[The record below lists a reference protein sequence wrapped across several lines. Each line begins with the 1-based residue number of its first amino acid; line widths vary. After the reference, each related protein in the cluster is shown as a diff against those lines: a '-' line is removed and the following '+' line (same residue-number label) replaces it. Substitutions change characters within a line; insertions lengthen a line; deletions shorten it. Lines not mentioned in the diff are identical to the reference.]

1 MSSSPITSPPTSPVT
16 SPVTIITGASRGLG
30 LAIAKQLLAKGHRLL
45 SIQRTPNADLAQL
58 ASDAPEML
66 EQWSV
71 DLTSPV
77 EIAEQLQKWVAGLP
91 RSAISSLNLVNNA
104 AMLVEPGPLAS
115 ADLTAISHA
124 MRAGLEAPVLL
135 SAAFIGASHDLGSE
149 VPRRILNI
157 SSGLGRQA
165 MAGSAVY
172 CATKAGMDHL
182 SRSLAL
188 EAVQQSNGVR
198 IVSLAPG
205 VIDTDMQ
212 VQLRG
217 ADPLTFPDQHRFAG
231 LKSKGLLDTPEAAA
245 AKVVAYLERA
255 DFGNTVIADVRDP
268 N

>member
-1 MSSSPITSPPTSPVT
+1 MSPSPVTSPVISPVT

-30 LAIAKQLLAKGHRLL
+30 LAIAKQLLAKGHRILTL
-45 SIQRTPNADLAQL
+45 QRTPNADLTKFAGNL
-58 ASDAPEML
+58 PEML

-77 EIAEQLQKWVAGLP
+77 EVAEQLQQWVAGLP
-91 RSAISSLNLVNNA
+91 RGSISSLNLINNA
-104 AMLVEPGPLAS
+104 ALLVEPGPLAS
-115 ADLTAISHA
+115 VDLATISHA
-124 MRAGLEAPVLL
+124 IRAGLEAPVLL
-135 SAAFIGASHDLGSE
+135 SAAFLGASDDLGSE
-149 VPRRILNI
+149 VPRKILNI

-172 CATKAGMDHL
+172 CATKAGMDHV

-188 EAVQQSNGVR
+188 EAARHPNGAR
-198 IVSLAPG
+198 IISLAPG

-217 ADPLTFPDQHRFAG
+217 ADPVAFPDQQRFAG
-231 LKSKGLLDTPEAAA
+231 LKSGGLLDTPESAA
-245 AKVVAYLERA
+245 AKVVAYLERP
-255 DFGNTVIADVRDP
+255 DFGKTVIADVRDP

>member
-1 MSSSPITSPPTSPVT
+1 MSTSPVT

-30 LAIAKQLLAKGHRLL
+30 LAIAKQLLAQGHRLL
-45 SIQRTPNADLAQL
+45 TIQRTPNAGLPKL
-58 ASDAPEML
+58 ASHAPEML

-71 DLTSPV
+71 DLTSPLEV
-77 EIAEQLQKWVAGLP
+77 AEQLQQWVAGLP
-91 RSAISSLNLVNNA
+91 RSSISSLNLINNA

-115 ADLTAISHA
+115 ADLTTISHA

-135 SAAFIGASHDLGSE
+135 SAAFLGASNDLASE
-149 VPRRILNI
+149 VPRKILNI
-157 SSGLGRQA
+157 SSGLGRTA

-188 EAVQQSNGVR
+188 EAAQRPNGAR
-198 IVSLAPG
+198 IISLAPG

-217 ADPLTFPDQHRFAG
+217 ADPSVFPDQRRFAG
-231 LKSKGLLDTPEAAA
+231 LKSGGLLDTPESAA
-245 AKVVAYLERA
+245 AKVIAYLERS
-255 DFGNTVIADVRDP
+255 DFGKTVIADVRDP

>member
-1 MSSSPITSPPTSPVT
+1 MSPTPVTSPVT
-16 SPVTIITGASRGLG
+16 SPVSIITGASRGLG

-45 SIQRTPNADLAQL
+45 TIQRTPNADLAKL
-58 ASDAPEML
+58 AGNMPEML

-77 EIAEQLQKWVAGLP
+77 EVAEQLQQWVAGLP
-91 RSAISSLNLVNNA
+91 RGSISGLNLVNNA

-115 ADLTAISHA
+115 ADLTTISHA
-124 MRAGLEAPVLL
+124 IRAGLEAPVLL
-135 SAAFIGASHDLGSE
+135 SAAFLGASHDLGSE
-149 VPRRILNI
+149 VPRKILNI

-172 CATKAGMDHL
+172 CATKAGMDHV

-188 EAVQQSNGVR
+188 EAAQQPNGAR
-198 IVSLAPG
+198 IISLAPG

-217 ADPLTFPDQHRFAG
+217 ADPLAFPDQQRFVG
-231 LKSKGLLDTPEAAA
+231 LKSGGLLDTPAAAA
-245 AKVVAYLERA
+245 AKVVAYLERP
-255 DFGNTVIADVRDP
+255 DFGKTVIADVRDP

>member
-1 MSSSPITSPPTSPVT
+1 MSTSPVT

-30 LAIAKQLLAKGHRLL
+30 LAIAKQLLAQGHRVLT
-45 SIQRTPNADLAQL
+45 IQRTPNAGLPKL
-58 ASDAPEML
+58 ASHAPEML

-71 DLTSPV
+71 DLTSPLKV
-77 EIAEQLQKWVAGLP
+77 AEQLQQWVAGLP
-91 RSAISSLNLVNNA
+91 RSSISSLNLINNA

-115 ADLTAISHA
+115 ADFTTISHA

-135 SAAFIGASHDLGSE
+135 SAAFLGASNDLASE
-149 VPRRILNI
+149 KPRKILNI
-157 SSGLGRQA
+157 SSGLGRTA

-172 CATKAGMDHL
+172 CATKAGMDHV

-188 EAVQQSNGVR
+188 EAAQQPNGAR
-198 IVSLAPG
+198 IISLAPG

-217 ADPLTFPDQHRFAG
+217 ADPSVFPDQQRFAG
-231 LKSKGLLDTPEAAA
+231 LKSGGLLDTPESAA
-245 AKVVAYLERA
+245 AKVIAYLERS
-255 DFGNTVIADVRDP
+255 DFGKTVIADVRDP

>member
-1 MSSSPITSPPTSPVT
+1 MSPSPIA
-16 SPVTIITGASRGLG
+16 SPVTIVTGASRGLG
-30 LAIAKQLLAKGHRLL
+30 LAIAKQLLTNGHRLL
-45 SIQRTPNADLAQL
+45 TIQRTPNADLAKL
-58 ASDAPEML
+58 AVDSQGVL

-71 DLTSPV
+71 DLASPLDA
-77 EIAEQLQKWVAGLP
+77 AENLQRWVTGLP
-91 RSAISSLNLVNNA
+91 RGSISGLNLINNA
-104 AMLVEPGPLAS
+104 ALLVEPGPLES
-115 ADLTAISHA
+115 ANLSAISRA

-135 SAAFIGASHDLGSE
+135 SAAFLGASDDLPTD
-149 VPRRILNI
+149 VPRKILNI

-172 CATKAGMDHL
+172 CATKAGMDHV

-188 EAVQQSNGVR
+188 EAVQQSNGAR
-198 IVSLAPG
+198 IISLAPG

-217 ADPLTFPDQHRFAG
+217 ADPSTFPDQHRFAG

-245 AKVVAYLERA
+245 AKVVAYLERS
-255 DFGNTVIADVRDP
+255 DFGKTVIADVRDP

>member
-1 MSSSPITSPPTSPVT
+1 MST
-16 SPVTIITGASRGLG
+16 SPVTIVTGASRGLG
-30 LAIAKQLLAKGHRLL
+30 LAIAKQLLAEGHRLL
-45 SIQRTPNADLAQL
+45 TIQRTPNADLAKL
-58 ASDAPEML
+58 ADNSQAVL

-71 DLTSPV
+71 DLTSPLEV
-77 EIAEQLQKWVAGLP
+77 AQQLQQWVAGLT
-91 RSAISSLNLVNNA
+91 RGSVSALNLINNA

-115 ADLTAISHA
+115 ANLTAISHA

-135 SAAFIGASHDLGSE
+135 SAAFLGASNDLPPE
-149 VPRRILNI
+149 VPRKILNI

-172 CATKAGMDHL
+172 CATKAGMDHV

-188 EAVQQSNGVR
+188 EAVQQSNGAR
-198 IVSLAPG
+198 IISLAPG

-217 ADPLTFPDQHRFAG
+217 ADPSTFPDQHRFAG

-245 AKVVAYLERA
+245 AKVVAYFERS
-255 DFGNTVIADVRDP
+255 DFGKTVIADVRDP

>member
-1 MSSSPITSPPTSPVT
+1 MSTSPVT

-30 LAIAKQLLAKGHRLL
+30 LAIAKQLLAQGYRLL
-45 SIQRTPNADLAQL
+45 TIQRTPNAGLPKL
-58 ASDAPEML
+58 ASHAPEML

-71 DLTSPV
+71 DLTSPLEV
-77 EIAEQLQKWVAGLP
+77 AEQLQQWVAGLP
-91 RSAISSLNLVNNA
+91 RSSISSLNLINNA

-115 ADLTAISHA
+115 ADLTTISHA

-135 SAAFIGASHDLGSE
+135 SAAFLGASNDLASE
-149 VPRRILNI
+149 VPRKILNI
-157 SSGLGRQA
+157 SSGLGRTA

-188 EAVQQSNGVR
+188 EAAQRPNGAR
-198 IVSLAPG
+198 IISLAPG

-217 ADPLTFPDQHRFAG
+217 ADPSVFPDQQRFAG
-231 LKSKGLLDTPEAAA
+231 LKSGGLLDTPESAA
-245 AKVVAYLERA
+245 AKVIAYLERS
-255 DFGNTVIADVRDP
+255 DFGKTVIADVRDP

>member
-1 MSSSPITSPPTSPVT
+1 MST
-16 SPVTIITGASRGLG
+16 SPVTIVTGASRGLG
-30 LAIAKQLLAKGHRLL
+30 LAIAKQLLAEGHRLL
-45 SIQRTPNADLAQL
+45 TIQRTPNADLAKL
-58 ASDAPEML
+58 ADNSQAVL

-71 DLTSPV
+71 DLTSPLEV
-77 EIAEQLQKWVAGLP
+77 AQQLQHWVAGLT
-91 RSAISSLNLVNNA
+91 RGSVSALNLINNA
-104 AMLVEPGPLAS
+104 AMLVEPGPLES
-115 ADLTAISHA
+115 ANLTAISHA

-135 SAAFIGASHDLGSE
+135 SAAFLGASNDLPPD
-149 VPRRILNI
+149 VPRKILNI

-172 CATKAGMDHL
+172 CATKAGMDHV

-188 EAVQQSNGVR
+188 EAVQQSNGAR
-198 IVSLAPG
+198 IISLAPG

-217 ADPLTFPDQHRFAG
+217 ADPSTFPDQHRFAG

-245 AKVVAYLERA
+245 AKVVAYFERS
-255 DFGNTVIADVRDP
+255 DFGKTVIADVRAP